1 MKFLVLI
8 LSFYL
13 FLLSLAP
20 NMKGVELLKIGHLMD
35 HYELHQERNS
45 DATLLSFIKEH
56 YFNSSIDFEKEHQEM
71 PFKVSTSFLIS
82 MFIENKETIQFHLF
96 SLSENNRSSQP
107 LGFQSSYFFNT
118 SYSIW
123 NPPRM

>member
-71 PFKVSTSFLIS
+71 PFKVGYSLLIS
-82 MFIENKETIQFHLF
+82 LFIENKVNLQIDLDSFFEDLGSVETFAIQTT
-96 SLSENNRSSQP
+96 
-107 LGFQSSYFFNT
+107 YFFN
-118 SYSIW
+118 SLYSIW
-123 NPPRM
+123 NPPRN